1 MNIDH
6 AFFDRFLDGLSG
18 MLGDKCEIVVHDFS
32 NGFEHTVVKIIN
44 SVTGRSIGDAPTNLF
59 FKQYQK
65 NGLQMED
72 THIYFTDFPDGKTFK
87 SFTTFIRDDA
97 DHVVGAVCINMDVTE
112 WLQAAQLLSSYVGKN
127 TPARDGELY
136 LRTLDELMDYYL
148 EQVEQIAGKSAADM
162 DKAEKLEALDYLEQ
176 KGVLHM
182 SKANIRLCEFF
193 NFSKFTLYN
202 YLDEIR
208 NQREKSSKMA
218 VPPKAE

>member
-1 MNIDH
+1 
-6 AFFDRFLDGLSG
+6 
-18 MLGDKCEIVVHDFS
+18 
-32 NGFEHTVVKIIN
+32 
-44 SVTGRSIGDAPTNLF
+44 
-59 FKQYQK
+59 
-65 NGLQMED
+65 
-72 THIYFTDFPDGKTFK
+72 
-87 SFTTFIRDDA
+87 
-97 DHVVGAVCINMDVTE
+97 MDVTE

-218 VPPKAE
+218 VPSKAE